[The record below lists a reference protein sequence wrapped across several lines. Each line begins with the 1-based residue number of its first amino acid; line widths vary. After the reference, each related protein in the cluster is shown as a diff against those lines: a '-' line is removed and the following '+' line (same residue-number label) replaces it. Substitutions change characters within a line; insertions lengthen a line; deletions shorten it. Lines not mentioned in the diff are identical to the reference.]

1 LWRPAGDHRPPG
13 HVDRNTPIHG
23 STRRA
28 KWGRP
33 NRRHTMTS
41 GRRLLILGGI
51 ALALWGMGYGLW
63 DAVFAEHQALN
74 NIGSS
79 LAATFDAADR
89 QKPPAA
95 EAPFTCPRDSKYI
108 YDRQVDV
115 HGHWIGMAMLLIV
128 IGIGFDRIG
137 FTERHKAALASA
149 LLSGAVIFPFGVLL
163 QTFNHGPIPRGIA
176 ILGSALVIVALAGII
191 LGLAI
196 RQSPAR

>member
-1 LWRPAGDHRPPG
+1 M
-13 HVDRNTPIHG
+13 
-23 STRRA
+23 S
-28 KWGRP
+28 
-33 NRRHTMTS
+33 S

-63 DAVFAEHQALN
+63 YAVFAEHQALN

-79 LAATFDAADR
+79 LAATFDAAAR
-89 QKPPAA
+89 RNPAAA
-95 EAPFTCPRDSKYI
+95 EAAFTSYRDSKYI

-137 FTERHKAALASA
+137 FTERHKTALAGA

-163 QTFNHGPIPRGIA
+163 QTFNHGPIPRGVA